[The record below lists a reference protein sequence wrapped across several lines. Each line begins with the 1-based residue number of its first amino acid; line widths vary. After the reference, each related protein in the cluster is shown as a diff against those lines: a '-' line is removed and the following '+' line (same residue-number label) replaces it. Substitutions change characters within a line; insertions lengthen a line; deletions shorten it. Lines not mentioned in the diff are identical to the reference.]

1 MDPEEPPLH
10 VFKWDKP
17 SFGLLTGGVSKEQLV
32 TELMKIENFSFP
44 STFPKAMAMLRAK
57 GNLNPEEILTSR
69 LETLKITQFPAF
81 KLSVLPTGSIRKV
94 LWKKHECW
102 TIADV
107 ADVTLTGTK
116 SVPAIT
122 GDVFLNIQS
131 LGLIYDSQKESID
144 LMFGC

>member
-17 SFGLLTGGVSKEQLV
+17 SFGLLMGGVSKEQLV

-57 GNLNPEEILTSR
+57 GNLNPEEILTSG

-102 TIADV
+102 TIAEV
-107 ADVTLTGTK
+107 ADVTDRHQICA
-116 SVPAIT
+116 SHHRRCVPKYSEFRA
-122 GDVFLNIQS
+122 NI
-131 LGLIYDSQKESID
+131 
-144 LMFGC
+144 